1 MIISISIPEKEGN
14 GKSTKLDAGSVV
26 AADGAGT
33 GGGQLWAYDPK
44 GDVQMEVPQ
53 GAKLTGWPKL
63 TPETM
68 APGFPH
74 DIRHKFFE
82 FDGVVPHAVLPYTG
96 NQLSIVYFARSK
108 YLTIDGQVPD
118 DRWNCGCGCDWGC
131 ACSDIVMGLVLDL
144 FWACYGP
151 ALGLSWAC
159 PEPFQAG
166 TNICQKIIRV
176 HNLALTMHTRCHD
189 LTLHFSWEP

>member
-1 MIISISIPEKEGN
+1 MSEGEQGVWKWSQPFPIPEKEGN

-108 YLTIDGQVPD
+108 YLTIDGQVLD
-118 DRWNCGCGCDWGC
+118 DRWSCACDWR
-131 ACSDIVMGLVLDL
+131 SDPYTLLPLLGKGLVVIMARYLV
-144 FWACYGP
+144 P
-151 ALGLSWAC
+151 
-159 PEPFQAG
+159 P
-166 TNICQKIIRV
+166 
-176 HNLALTMHTRCHD
+176 LAKRD
-189 LTLHFSWEP
+189 W